1 MFGCEKFKENVKER
15 ISYLLSIFIKSITND
30 F

>member
-15 ISYLLSIFIKSITND
+15 MNYLLSIFIRSITND